1 MKKFIAIIII
11 LIVTLPVIARKDTK
25 KILEEVKKIS
35 EILSSVDDKIT
46 IMSSEITNLD
56 KRLKIIEEKVSVISK
71 KFADTNQDKENLYLS
86 LQFLKEEINGVKN
99 SLSKISDILLN
110 LNSSSISSGVNS
122 GINTENKNNQNENN
136 TNQVVK
142 EDPKTIYYT
151 AYSDYLKKNYDLA
164 IQGFEQFIQSYP
176 EHTLA
181 DNALYWIG
189 ECYYS
194 QKKYNNAINKFT
206 ELITKYKDADKLAA
220 AILKKGYALIEMG
233 NREEGIKTLKM
244 LISKF
249 PLSEEASL
257 AQQKIK
263 EVED

>member
-1 MKKFIAIIII
+1 MKRFVALTLIIII
-11 LIVTLPVIARKDTK
+11 ALPIFAKKDTK
-25 KILEEVKKIS
+25 KILEEVKKVS
-35 EILSSVDDKIT
+35 EILSNIDDKIT
-46 IMSSEITNLD
+46 IMSADINDLN
-56 KRLKIIEEKVSVISK
+56 KRIKIVEEKVGIISK

-86 LQFLKEEINGVKN
+86 LQFLKEEINGIKN
-99 SLSKISDILLN
+99 TLSKISDSLLN
-110 LNSSSISSGVNS
+110 FNLHS
-122 GINTENKNNQNENN
+122 NQNKDNSENQN
-136 TNQVVK
+136 NNKTEIIK

-151 AYSDYLKKNYDLA
+151 AYSDYLKKNFELA
-164 IQGFEQFIQSYP
+164 IQGFEQFITSYP

-194 QKKYNNAINKFT
+194 QKKYGNAINKFT

-220 AILKKGYALIEMG
+220 AILKKGYAQIELG
-233 NREEGIKTLKM
+233 NREEGIKTLKT
-244 LISKF
+244 LISKY

-263 EVED
+263 ELEE